1 MRTTLTIDDDVLL
14 AAKAMAQR
22 QRSSVGEVITALVRQ
37 SLRPDKANSA
47 TRNGIL
53 LLAPRSVPEPITLEL
68 VNQLRDELP

>member
-22 QRSSVGEVITALVRQ
+22 QRSSVGEVITALARQ
-37 SLRPDKANSA
+37 ALQPDQTRSA

-53 LLAPRSVPEPITLEL
+53 LLAPRSVSEPVTLEL